1 MRIDNQNQGEGNREA
16 ARHYNEKTQEF
27 VKSGQVEEAAQK
39 AITMSEQ
46 EKREAEQA
54 EEIGKARA
62 RELDPEE
69 QRDYS
74 KPAK

>member
-1 MRIDNQNQGEGNREA
+1 MATDNQNQGEGDREA

-27 VKSGQVEEAAQK
+27 VKSGQVEEAARR
-39 AITMSEQ
+39 AATMSEQ
-46 EKREAEQA
+46 EKQEAEQA
-54 EEIGKARA
+54 EEAGKAHV

-74 KPAK
+74 KPSK

>member
-1 MRIDNQNQGEGNREA
+1 MTTDNQNQGEGDREA
-16 ARHYNEKTQEF
+16 ARHYNEKIQEF

-39 AITMSEQ
+39 AANMSEQ
-46 EKREAEQA
+46 ERKEAEQA
-54 EEIGKARA
+54 EEIGKTHA

>member
-1 MRIDNQNQGEGNREA
+1 MTTDNQNQGEGNREA
-16 ARHYNEKTQEF
+16 AHHYNEKTRKF
-27 VKSGQVEEAAQK
+27 VKSGQVEEAAQR
-39 AITMSEQ
+39 AANMSEQ
-46 EKREAEQA
+46 EKEEAEQA
-54 EEIGKARA
+54 EEIGKAHA